1 MLVVDRRGN
10 DHLYPAIQPSPIQVL
25 ATVFAST
32 TLKHKLKV
40 DWFWRNSVSLQ
51 LVPQTGLRY
60 GTKTVVLWS
69 GTFRIVTSQNQ
80 KRISRQEFFGL

>member
-51 LVPQTGLRY
+51 LVPQTGLR
-60 GTKTVVLWS
+60 S
-69 GTFRIVTSQNQ
+69 EQ
-80 KRISRQEFFGL
+80 KRLFCGQELFGL